1 MNFGEQLLK
10 RGEESVMKN
19 RLVLVAVMLVATGM
33 LTQRDGHAQAIPG
46 PSGVPG
52 GAILSGTIRSA
63 DGKAMEGVTVSA
75 RTAGS
80 KITTSVFTDAEGV
93 YVFPPMENGD
103 YRVWAQTVGYS
114 TAHGQAQLNGSGV
127 ARRNF
132 SLSTAPT
139 QTVAR
144 QMTGSDWFASLPES
158 TIEERR
164 IKQVFKTSCTGCHL
178 PSYVLQNRFDKKG
191 WLTIL
196 DYMKSFTVD
205 GNRLPPGRGPLPII
219 EFHQDDLA
227 EYLAKYRGPDANA
240 LKPVIVSRPQG
251 DATLAVITEYR
262 IDPANTPGEYPAQD
276 GSDWSE
282 GTPTS
287 SAFTK
292 GTHDVE
298 IDLDG
303 NIWVVDSFEN
313 ARRTYARIDA
323 RTGEV
328 KNFQQ
333 LDSEGKV
340 RPSHGI
346 RRDDNG
352 VLWFDLRVQAE
363 NDKESLA
370 RLDPRTEEI
379 KVYTPPEGMSGV
391 GGSVDIDGKGKVWA
405 SARTGA
411 LQFDPLTEKFT
422 EFKSPQFRTDN
433 GTGNTYGVAADSQGN
448 GYWAQMAIDVV
459 GRANFATG
467 EVTEIKMPPRREFL
481 EILTAEERE
490 FYSKAPSEWNSTFPW
505 SQGPRRL
512 GGDRT
517 GDAVWVA
524 NWWGENLAK
533 IDIHTG
539 KVTQYPVPNKHSGP
553 YAAVVDKNH
562 VVWVNMMNNDSVG
575 RFDPKTEKWTEYM
588 LPTRGAESRHIAV
601 LDKGGQTT
609 VVVPY
614 WRSSKVARL
623 QFRTRQQIQ
632 QLKAQVGNAAQGL
645 QADVR

>member
-1 MNFGEQLLK
+1 MNYGKQLLK

-19 RLVLVAVMLVATGM
+19 RLALVAVMLVGIGIVAH
-33 LTQRDGHAQAIPG
+33 RDAHAQAIPG

-52 GAILSGTIRSA
+52 GAILTGTIRSV
-63 DGKAMEGVTVSA
+63 DGNAMEGVAVSA

-80 KITTSVFTDAEGV
+80 RITTSVFTDAEGV
-93 YVFPPMENGD
+93 YVFPPLANGN

-114 TAHGQAQLNGSGV
+114 TGHAEAPLNGSGV
-127 ARRNF
+127 VRRDF
-132 SLSTAPT
+132 SLGTASIGEIT
-139 QTVAR
+139 R
-144 QMTGSDWFASLPES
+144 QMSGADWFASLPES
-158 TIEERR
+158 TIQERR

-191 WLTIL
+191 WMTIL
-196 DYMKSFTVD
+196 DYMKTFTVEGD
-205 GNRLPPGRGPLPII
+205 RLPPDRGPLPII
-219 EFHQDDLA
+219 DYHQNDLA
-227 EYLAKYRGPDANA
+227 EYLAKYRGPDENA
-240 LKPVIVSRPQG
+240 LKPVIVSRPKG
-251 DATLAVITEYR
+251 DATLAVITEYV

-276 GSDWSE
+276 GSDWSQ

-287 SAFTK
+287 SAVTK
-292 GTHDVE
+292 GTHDAE
-298 IDLDG
+298 MDLDG
-303 NIWVVDSFEN
+303 NIWVVDSFPN

-323 RTGEV
+323 KTGEV
-328 KNFQQ
+328 KNFKQ

-352 VLWFDLRVQAE
+352 ILWFDLRVQAE
-363 NDKESLA
+363 NDKMSLA
-370 RLDPRTEEI
+370 RLDPATEEI
-379 KVYTPPEGMSGV
+379 KVYTPPEEMSGV
-391 GGSVDIDGKGKVWA
+391 GGSIDIDGKGKVWA

-411 LQFDPLTEKFT
+411 LQFDPDTEKFT
-422 EFKSPQFRTDN
+422 EFKSLQFRTEQ

-467 EVTEIKMPPRREFL
+467 EVTEIKMPPRREFM
-481 EILTAEERE
+481 EIATEEDRRLYAEAG
-490 FYSKAPSEWNSTFPW
+490 SIWNSAVPW
-505 SQGPRRL
+505 AQGPRRL

-533 IDIHTG
+533 IDIHTSE
-539 KVTQYPVPNKHSGP
+539 VTQYPVPSKHSGP

-562 VVWVNMMNNDSVG
+562 IVWVNMMNNDSVG
-575 RFDPKTEKWTEYM
+575 RFDPKIEEWTEYM

-601 LDKGGQTT
+601 LDKAGSTT

-614 WRSSKVARL
+614 WRASKVARL
-623 QFRTRQQIQ
+623 QFRTRQDIER
-632 QLKAQVGNAAQGL
+632 LKAQVNNASQDL
-645 QADVR
+645 QEGAR

>member
-1 MNFGEQLLK
+1 
-10 RGEESVMKN
+10 MKN
-19 RLVLVAVMLVATGM
+19 QLTLVAVMLMATGVIA
-33 LTQRDGHAQAIPG
+33 QRDARAQAIPG
-46 PSGVPG
+46 PSGVAG
-52 GAILSGTIRSA
+52 GAVLTGTIRSA
-63 DGKAMEGVTVSA
+63 DGAVMEGVTVSA

-93 YVFPPMENGD
+93 YVFPPLPNGN
-103 YRVWAQTVGYS
+103 YSVWAQTVGYS
-114 TAHGQAQLNGSGV
+114 TANAQAPLNGSNV
-127 ARRNF
+127 MRRDF
-132 SLSTAPT
+132 SLKTASVLET
-139 QTVAR
+139 HR
-144 QMTGSDWFASLPES
+144 QMSGADWFASLPES
-158 TIEERR
+158 TQQERR

-178 PSYVLQNRFDKKG
+178 PSFVLQNRFDKKG
-191 WLTIL
+191 WMTIL
-196 DYMKSFTVD
+196 DYMKTFSVD

-219 EFHQDDLA
+219 EFHQNDIAD
-227 EYLAKYRGPDANA
+227 YLAKYRGPDANA
-240 LKPVIVSRPQG
+240 LKPVIVSRPKG
-251 DATLAVITEYR
+251 EATLAVITEYR

-276 GSDWSE
+276 GSNWSE

-313 ARRTYARIDA
+313 SRRTYARIDA
-323 RTGEV
+323 KTGAV
-328 KNFQQ
+328 KNFKQ

-346 RRDDNG
+346 RRDDQG
-352 VLWFDLRVQAE
+352 ILWFDLRVQAE
-363 NDKESLA
+363 DDKESLA
-370 RLDPRTEEI
+370 RLNPATEEI

-411 LQFDPLTEKFT
+411 LQFDPQTEKFT
-422 EFKSPQFRTDN
+422 EFKSKQFRTDN

-459 GRANFATG
+459 GRADFATG
-467 EVTEIKMPPRREFL
+467 EVTEIKMPPRREFM
-481 EILTAEERE
+481 EILTAEERD
-490 FYSKAPSEWNSTFPW
+490 FYSKTASEWNSTFPW

-517 GDAVWVA
+517 GNAIWVG

-539 KVTQYPVPNKHSGP
+539 KVTQYPVPSKHSGP

-562 VVWVNMMNNDSVG
+562 MVWVNMMNNDSVG
-575 RFDPKTEKWTEYM
+575 KFNPKTEKWTEYM
-588 LPTRGAESRHIAV
+588 LPSRGAESRHIAV
-601 LDKGGQTT
+601 LDKGGETT

-623 QFRTRQQIQ
+623 QFRTRQQVE
-632 QLKAQVGNAAQGL
+632 QLKAQTRNSSAGSNA
-645 QADVR
+645 R

>member
-1 MNFGEQLLK
+1 MNFGEELLK
-10 RGEESVMKN
+10 RGEETVMKN
-19 RLVLVAVMLVATGM
+19 RLALVAVMFVATGM
-33 LTQRDGHAQAIPG
+33 LTQRDAHAQAIPG

-52 GAILSGTIRSA
+52 GGVLTGTIRSV

-75 RTAGS
+75 RTEGS

-93 YVFPPMENGD
+93 YVFPPLANGN
-103 YRVWAQTVGYS
+103 YRVWAQAVGYS
-114 TAHGQAQLNGSGV
+114 TGRAEAPLNGSIAV
-127 ARRNF
+127 RRDF
-132 SLSTAPT
+132 SLTTASN
-139 QTVAR
+139 QVIAR

-158 TIEERR
+158 TQEDRR

-191 WLTIL
+191 WMTVL

-205 GNRLPPGRGPLPII
+205 GSRLPPDRGPLPII
-219 EFHQDDLA
+219 DFHQNDIA
-227 EYLAKYRGPDANA
+227 AYLAKYRGPDENA
-240 LKPVIVSRPQG
+240 LKPVIVSRPKG
-251 DATLAVITEYR
+251 DATLAVITEYL
-262 IDPANTPGEYPAQD
+262 IDPANTPGEYPVQD
-276 GSDWSE
+276 GSDWSQ

-298 IDLDG
+298 IDLAG

-323 RTGEV
+323 KTGEV
-328 KNFQQ
+328 KNFKQ

-346 RRDDNG
+346 RRDQNG
-352 VLWFDLRVQAE
+352 ILWFDLRVQAE

-370 RLDPRTEEI
+370 RLDPATEEI
-379 KVYTPPEGMSGV
+379 KVFTPPEGMSGV
-391 GGSVDIDGKGKVWA
+391 GGSIDIDGKGKVWA

-411 LQFDPLTEKFT
+411 LQFDPDTEKFT
-422 EFKSPQFRTDN
+422 EFKSLQFSTN
-433 GTGNTYGVAADSQGN
+433 EGTGNTYGVAADSQGN

-459 GRANFATG
+459 GRADFATG
-467 EVTEIKMPPRREFL
+467 EVTEIKMPPRKEFM
-481 EILTAEERE
+481 EILTPEERE
-490 FYSKAPSEWNSTFPW
+490 LYSKAPSEWNSTYPW

-533 IDIHTG
+533 IDIRTS
-539 KVTQYPVPNKHSGP
+539 KVTQYAVPNKHSGP

-562 VVWVNMMNNDSVG
+562 IVWVNMMNNDSVG

-601 LDKGGQTT
+601 LDKADPPT

-623 QFRTRQQIQ
+623 QFRTRQQVQ
-632 QLKAQVGNAAQGL
+632 QLKAQAGNAGQGL
-645 QADVR
+645 QANAR